1 MGLPDKPARQ
11 GILESTLKKSP
22 IAPNVPSTFI
32 AELTDGFSGA
42 DLAELC
48 QRAAKAA
55 IRDAIAAD
63 ELNTGE
69 GMEVD
74 AASEIGRKHFEEA
87 MGGAR
92 RSVAITDL
100 AKYDQFKQKMCPTYK
115 QAGSDGPTINWPDDP
130 VLGTTGLLQL
140 RTMMIYIHKRFPTHV

>member
-1 MGLPDKPARQ
+1 MGIYIPLPDRPARQ

-22 IAPNVPSTFI
+22 IAPNVPLSFI

-63 ELNTGE
+63 ELAGDAMDT
-69 GMEVD
+69 D

-87 MGGAR
+87 MAGAP

-100 AKYDQFKQKMCPTYK
+100 AKYDQFRQKMNPTYK
-115 QAGSDGPTINWPDDP
+115 TGDSGTTINWPDDP
-130 VLGTTGLLQL
+130 VIGATGTAAADDDDDL
-140 RTMMIYIHKRFPTHV
+140 YS